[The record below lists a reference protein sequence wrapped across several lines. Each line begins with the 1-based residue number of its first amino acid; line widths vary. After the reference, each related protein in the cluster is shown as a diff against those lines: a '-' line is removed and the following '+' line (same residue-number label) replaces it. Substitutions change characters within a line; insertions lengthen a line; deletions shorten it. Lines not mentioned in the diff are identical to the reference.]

1 MSILI
6 PFQTPDGPTVSGG
19 MQVSAP
25 PANTQAAAPGADS
38 GNASMSVPPKD
49 KQKHQQPGCGG
60 DGGGGALMQFGII
73 AVLVVFMYLFLIR
86 PQQKRQ
92 KEHQTLLNA
101 LMKGDKVI
109 TTGGM
114 LGTIVAINDRIVTL
128 EIADKTRVK
137 ILRSYIQGKQFGN
150 IETEGTPAEGD
161 AKKD

>member
-1 MSILI
+1 
-6 PFQTPDGPTVSGG
+6 
-19 MQVSAP
+19 
-25 PANTQAAAPGADS
+25 
-38 GNASMSVPPKD
+38 MSVPPKD
-49 KQKHQQPGCGG
+49 KQQNQQPGCGG
-60 DGGGGALMQFGII
+60 GGSGALMQFGII

-92 KEHQTLLNA
+92 KEHQSLLNA

>member
-25 PANTQAAAPGADS
+25 VPANTQAATQGADS

-49 KQKHQQPGCGG
+49 KQKKQQPGCGG
-60 DGGGGALMQFGII
+60 GDPFMSFGLVAIM
-73 AVLVVFMYLFLIR
+73 VVFMYFFLIR

-92 KEHQTLLNA
+92 KEHQSLLNA

-114 LGTIVAINDRIVTL
+114 LGTIVTLNDRIVTL

-150 IETEGTPAEGD
+150 IESEGTPAEGD